1 MTALLAFIKRR
12 EAARLRYRLRWEVEF
27 FEDGHVESER
37 FMSDGT
43 VFDASALV
51 RLLDFGESAGA
62 SGRD

>member
-1 MTALLAFIKRR
+1 
-12 EAARLRYRLRWEVEF
+12 
-27 FEDGHVESER
+27 VESER